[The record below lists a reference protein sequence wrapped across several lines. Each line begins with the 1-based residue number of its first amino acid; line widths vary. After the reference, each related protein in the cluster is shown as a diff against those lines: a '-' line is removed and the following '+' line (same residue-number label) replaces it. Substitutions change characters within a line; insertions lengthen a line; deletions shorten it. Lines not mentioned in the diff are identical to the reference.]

1 VNNRNL
7 KITIPGVRVLLYIA
21 SILVLSIG
29 SSLYFLSEKT
39 DLYFSWT
46 VNPPLTAAF
55 LGAGYLA
62 SFILEFL
69 SARESL
75 WARARPAI
83 PGVWV
88 FTLLTLIITLIHLDR
103 FHFDSPVLI
112 TKVGTWVWL
121 FVYLSVPIV
130 MGLLWILQVR
140 QPGIDPERKFALPAW
155 FRYTLIVQ
163 GAIMLLF
170 GGMLVLTPTTMSPLW
185 PWQLSALTAR
195 AIGAWGVGVGIIALQ
210 TSLENDW
217 WRLYPAFLSL
227 AMYGVFQSINLL
239 RYSFILDWSR
249 ISTSVYTI
257 FVVSVLIASV
267 FGTWKTRQAI
277 G

>member
-1 VNNRNL
+1 MNDPNL
-7 KITIPGVRVLLYIA
+7 KITISGVRVLLYIA

-29 SSLYFLSEKT
+29 ISLYFLSEKT
-39 DLYFSWT
+39 NLYFSWT

-62 SFILEFL
+62 SFLLEFL
-69 SARESL
+69 SARERV
-75 WARARPAI
+75 WARARPAV

-130 MGLLWILQVR
+130 MGLLWLLQVR
-140 QPGIDPERKFALPAW
+140 QPGIDPERKIALPVW
-155 FRYTLIVQ
+155 IRVTLLVQ
-163 GAIMLLF
+163 GASMLLF
-170 GGMLVLTPTTMSPLW
+170 GGAMVLTPTTMIPLW

-195 AIGAWGVGVGIIALQ
+195 AIGAWGVGVGIIAIQ
-210 TSLENDW
+210 ASLENDW

-227 AMYGVFQSINLL
+227 GLYGVLQLINLF
-239 RYSFILDWSR
+239 RYPAILDWSR
-249 ISTSVYTI
+249 TSAGVYTI
-257 FVVSVLIASV
+257 FVVSVLLTGG
-267 FGTWKTRQAI
+267 FGTWKSRQAI